1 MTDRDLLKNMALP
14 FKNEG
19 DCFIHTEMRNGRN
32 CETVICGDLQ
42 AIMWGIKAEL
52 TRWAEKTGCPYMD
65 AIGILASLGYY
76 STFGAVAGYEGEVKP
91 LNAEYEKDVKEK
103 AQKKAEKEA
112 ASRYAQTIAEY
123 DNELTLLKMQV
134 TQMKAQHERELLTKD
149 RKIKALSKDN
159 LALEHRIDEII
170 KQRLSDD

>member
-19 DCFIHTEMRNGRN
+19 DCFIHTEMRHGRN

-52 TRWAEKTGCPYMD
+52 TRWSEKTGCPYMD
-65 AIGILASLGYY
+65 AIGILASLGYH
-76 STFGAVAGYEGEVKP
+76 STFGAVTGCDGEVKP
-91 LNAEYEKDVKEK
+91 LNADYGKDVKEK
-103 AQKKAEKEA
+103 AQAKAEKEA
-112 ASRYAQTIAEY
+112 ASRYAQTLAEY

-134 TQMKAQHERELLTKD
+134 TQMKAQHEKEIQARE
-149 RKIKALSKDN
+149 RKIKALSKDV